1 MKCSCLHLPSVTVD
15 SLSTVNETNCN
26 KKKINSKKSYELIS
40 NSIQTCP
47 TTICLKSDA
56 IDCIDLD
63 GSALQFV
70 LLIRGVDGFSLRQR
84 LENQIE
90 VS

>member
-1 MKCSCLHLPSVTVD
+1 MKCSCLHLPSVTVE
-15 SLSTVNETNCN
+15 SLLTVNETNCN

-47 TTICLKSDA
+47 TTMCLKSDA

-63 GSALQFV
+63 GSALQLV
-70 LLIRGVDGFSLRQR
+70 LVIRAVDGFSLRQR
-84 LENQIE
+84 VENQIE